1 MLPNKTIE
9 KRMKTLINT
18 VLTLLLLLGLHACC
32 SKKDTCPLIEFDKM
46 QLVNFDSSQV
56 SDSVKVTTYAGGSNF
71 SQIISEN
78 YLQASATSTAR
89 TFDLNTGSLSV
100 NFDYEV
106 SVIKAGKKYKINA
119 YTAEKVAC
127 GKCFM
132 RTNNQFG
139 YNLTGYSVNGKHQSY
154 EGIIQ
159 ISQ

>member
-1 MLPNKTIE
+1 MRAFTNA
-9 KRMKTLINT
+9 
-18 VLTLLLLLGLHACC
+18 VLAMLLLLGLNACC
-32 SKKDTCPLIEFDKM
+32 SKKGACPIIEFNAM
-46 QLVNFDSSQV
+46 QLVNFDPSQV

-78 YLQASATSTAR
+78 YLQGSPTATAR
-89 TFDLNTGSLSV
+89 TFNLNTGTLSV

-106 SVIKAGKKYKINA
+106 NVIKAGKKYKISA
-119 YTAEKVAC
+119 YTVEKVAC

-154 EGIIQ
+154 ESVIQ

>member
-1 MLPNKTIE
+1 
-9 KRMKTLINT
+9 MKAFTNALFGT
-18 VLTLLLLLGLHACC
+18 LLLLGLNACC
-32 SKKDTCPLIEFDKM
+32 SKKGACPVIEFNNM

-71 SQIISEN
+71 SQIVSEN
-78 YLQASATSTAR
+78 YLQGIPTATAKTYN
-89 TFDLNTGSLSV
+89 LNTGTLSV

-106 SVIKAGKKYKINA
+106 NVIKAGKKYKINA
-119 YTAEKVAC
+119 YTVEKVAC

-139 YNLTGYSVNGKHQSY
+139 YNLTGYSVNSKHQDY
-154 EGIIQ
+154 NGVIQ